1 MNIDEILRQTL
12 AMLFT
17 CHVSGNEAEVFA
29 ASIKNIKACVKAIDE
44 ARKEKQHDTD
54 DGQGENV

>member
-17 CHVSGNEAEVFA
+17 CHVSGSEAEVFA
-29 ASIKNIKACVKAIDE
+29 AAIKNIKACVKTIED
-44 ARKEKQHDTD
+44 ARKEETA
-54 DGQGENV
+54 